1 MHDSSLLSTM
11 DGNYG
16 SIMKM
21 GEKEKIEMYTGMT
34 KVKADLERI
43 KKRYRAVQSGASYV
57 RRSPRKAVLSSPER
71 AEMEKTKRMEDR
83 AKQKRKDQE
92 LTQTIRD
99 RYRPL
104 LKADIEKI
112 KSYPEEVGSK
122 KSKDQLIKMRKEIFN
137 RRIDIELMKQKEGI
151 ELFQ

>member
-1 MHDSSLLSTM
+1 
-11 DGNYG
+11 
-16 SIMKM
+16 MKM

-57 RRSPRKAVLSSPER
+57 RRSPRKAVPGSPEQ
-71 AEMEKTKRMEDR
+71 AKMAQTKRKQDR
-83 AKQKRKDQE
+83 ANQKRKDQE
-92 LTQTIRD
+92 LAQTIRD

-112 KSYPEEVGSK
+112 KNYPEEVGSK
-122 KSKDQLIKMRKEIFN
+122 KSKEQLIKMRKEIFN
-137 RRIDIELMKQKEGI
+137 RRIEIELMKQKEGI
-151 ELFQ
+151 ELSQ